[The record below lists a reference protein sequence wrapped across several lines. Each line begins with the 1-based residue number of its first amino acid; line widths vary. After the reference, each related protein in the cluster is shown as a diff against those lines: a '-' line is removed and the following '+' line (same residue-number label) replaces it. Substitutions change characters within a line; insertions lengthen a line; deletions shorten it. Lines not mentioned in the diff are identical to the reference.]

1 MPKKDYGESPR
12 ISERIGA
19 QPLERSIKH
28 EEVEN
33 VALSTSLLES
43 SPASPKPEAPVT
55 SISLITSAGHEAN
68 QPPHDSVASTRD
80 QHAYDRQQNSN
91 DNADGG
97 ARVNPP
103 DTTTVLQALLA
114 RMDQQEQV
122 VRRKSPS
129 RHPVVKKEARVEE
142 TYRPPRS

>member
-33 VALSTSLLES
+33 AALSTSLLES

-55 SISLITSAGHEAN
+55 KISLITSAGHGAN
-68 QPPHDSVASTRD
+68 QPSHDSVASTRD
-80 QHAYDRQQNSN
+80 RHAYDRQQNSN

-142 TYRPPRS
+142 TYRPLRS

>member
-1 MPKKDYGESPR
+1 MPKKDYGEFTR

-33 VALSTSLLES
+33 AALSTSLLES

-55 SISLITSAGHEAN
+55 SISLITSTGHGAN
-68 QPPHDSVASTRD
+68 QPPHDSVVSTRD